1 MIGNIP
7 DCRHD
12 RKCSYPMP
20 MSKISFLPARTKHR
34 FTTEISIKPNLF
46 PEWFLSLRR
55 AAKLLD
61 FDLRRHE
68 PGKRP
73 IGCVGA
79 SNVHQPRTSNVVY
92 FRWQTSKQ
100 VDDATRFQLCNM
112 WLTLCSLLSP
122 NRSDDT
128 AEYFSD
134 FYAYH
139 INTNTWNKLY
149 VDIAHSLAS
158 NPDIQSVKS
167 RINHSMLYDDVSYDP
182 SRCC

>member
-1 MIGNIP
+1 
-7 DCRHD
+7 
-12 RKCSYPMP
+12 
-20 MSKISFLPARTKHR
+20 
-34 FTTEISIKPNLF
+34 
-46 PEWFLSLRR
+46 
-55 AAKLLD
+55 
-61 FDLRRHE
+61 
-68 PGKRP
+68 
-73 IGCVGA
+73 
-79 SNVHQPRTSNVVY
+79 
-92 FRWQTSKQ
+92 
-100 VDDATRFQLCNM
+100 M